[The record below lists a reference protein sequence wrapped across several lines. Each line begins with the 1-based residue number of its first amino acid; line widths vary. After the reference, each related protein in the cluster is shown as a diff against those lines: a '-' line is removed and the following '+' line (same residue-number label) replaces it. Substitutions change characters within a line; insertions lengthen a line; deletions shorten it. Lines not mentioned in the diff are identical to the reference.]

1 MTLGNKI
8 IKERNKNGWSQE
20 ELADKLGVSGQT
32 VSEWE
37 SSRSVP
43 DLQSV
48 ILMAGLFGVSTD
60 YLLREDPLPEDTSA
74 AYTDE
79 STEKAETV
87 RRVSMEEANEF
98 LDMKRKG
105 ASAIANAVS
114 MCITSPVPVVVLG
127 VLAKSGIIN
136 IKETLAGGV
145 GAVFLFCMVA
155 AAVVMFITHGIR
167 EGRMEYLEKE
177 SFETEYG
184 VIGMVKEK
192 SRSYEPVFAR
202 GMAIGVALCIL
213 AVIPIIIAGAL
224 EVSEDIT
231 PLFAALLLILIAV
244 GVNMMIR
251 VGIVNDSYNALLQ
264 KGDFSKS
271 EKRSKGKRSLVSGV
285 YWALITAIYLGWS
298 FWTMRWD
305 ATWIIWP
312 VAGVLFVAVSG
323 VSKLIVER
331 QR

>member
-8 IKERNKNGWSQE
+8 IKERSKNGWSQE
-20 ELADKLGVSGQT
+20 ELAYKLGISEKS

-48 ILMAGLFGVSTD
+48 ILMAELFGVSTD
-60 YLLREDPLPEDTSA
+60 YLLREDPFPEETSA

-79 STEKAETV
+79 SVEKAEAV

-145 GAVFLFCMVA
+145 GAVFLFCMIA
-155 AAVVMFITHGIR
+155 AAVVMFITYGIR
-167 EGRMEYLEKE
+167 EDRMEHLEKE

-184 VIGMVKEK
+184 VIGIEEK
-192 SRSYEPVFAR
+192 PFYEPVFAR

-231 PLFAALLLILIAV
+231 PLFAALLLILIAI

-251 VGIVNDSYNALLQ
+251 VGIVNDSYKALLQ
-264 KGDFSKS
+264 KGEFSKS

-285 YWALITAIYLGWS
+285 YWALVTAIYLGWS
-298 FWTMRWD
+298 FWTMRGC
-305 ATWIIWP
+305 I
-312 VAGVLFVAVSG
+312 VLYGRWRGALCRCFGSLEID
-323 VSKLIVER
+323 S
-331 QR
+331 